1 MTYIGRDLKE
11 RIALLGLDSTTLA
24 SMPSLDEDLV
34 NSIAENKLAYEDIDE
49 FDLALLCNALHCE
62 PSYFINGEVKSKD
75 FLAKTI
81 KQTDSLEVKK
91 IKIKVRDFV
100 NDFAF
105 INKIAKEQRR

>member
-11 RIALLGLDSTTLA
+11 RIVLLGLDSTTLA
-24 SMPSLDEDLV
+24 PMPFLDGDLV

-49 FDLALLCNALHCE
+49 FDLALLCNALHCD

-75 FLAKTI
+75 FLAKAITP
-81 KQTDSLEVKK
+81 TDSMAVKK
-91 IKIKVRDFV
+91 IKMKICNFV

-105 INKIAKEQRR
+105 VHEIEKERS

>member
-49 FDLALLCNALHCE
+49 FDLSLLCNALHCE

-81 KQTDSLEVKK
+81 TPTDSMAVKK
-91 IKIKVRDFV
+91 IKMKIYNFV

-105 INKIAKEQRR
+105 VHEIEKERS